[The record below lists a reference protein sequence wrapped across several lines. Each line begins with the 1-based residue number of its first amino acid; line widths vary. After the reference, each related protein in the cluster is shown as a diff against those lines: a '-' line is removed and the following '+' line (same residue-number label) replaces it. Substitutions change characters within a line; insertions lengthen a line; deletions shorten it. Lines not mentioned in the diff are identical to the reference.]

1 MSDLCLDTC
10 PTHYTRNRYACQQKV
25 LSLQQEACL
34 PQGVQYPPVS
44 VLTGAEQRV
53 KVDAAG
59 ENGVYTFE
67 LKESSNEVVT
77 YEVRALNTKDKQESE
92 TVEVQVGKIDA
103 TAPEVEVTSEPGKI
117 NTKYTVKISDSQSGS
132 VSYTHLTL
140 PTNSLV

>member
-44 VLTGAEQRV
+44 VLTGAEKRV

-59 ENGVYTFE
+59 ENGERLGGVAPGDE
-67 LKESSNEVVT
+67 LGHIVS
-77 YEVRALNTKDKQESE
+77 A
-92 TVEVQVGKIDA
+92 GKLQGA
-103 TAPEVEVTSEPGKI
+103 GELA
-117 NTKYTVKISDSQSGS
+117 VKRVLIFLADIL
-132 VSYTHLTL
+132 HW
-140 PTNSLV
+140 